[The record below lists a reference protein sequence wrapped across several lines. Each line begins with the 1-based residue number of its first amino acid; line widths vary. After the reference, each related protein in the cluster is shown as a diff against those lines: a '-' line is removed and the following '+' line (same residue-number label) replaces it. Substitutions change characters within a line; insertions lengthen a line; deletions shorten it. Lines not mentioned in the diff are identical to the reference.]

1 MTRMRVLIT
10 GAGSGL
16 GQALAQRW
24 AGAGAAVA
32 CADIDPERAGHTCA
46 QLPGSGHLAL
56 PVDVA
61 DDTSVEQLG
70 EAVAGHWQA
79 PLDVLVNNAG
89 IAAGGMLVDTTM
101 AEWRELLEINLLG
114 VVRGCRTFLPAMI
127 GAGRGHVLNVASFAA
142 LAGGPGIMSY
152 GVSKAGVYALSEQL
166 RAELHGTGVGVSV
179 ACPAFFR
186 TNLLS
191 NWRGD
196 ERMREVARRLT
207 ENSTDTLDQVA
218 DRIFAAT
225 GRGDFLILPTRREA
239 MRWRLKRYAPGLYFR
254 QLMKLVASRRNAGS
268 GR

>member
-1 MTRMRVLIT
+1 MTQARVLIT

-24 AGAGAAVA
+24 AAAGAAVA
-32 CADIDPERAGHTCA
+32 CADIDPARAGHTCA
-46 QLPGSGHLAL
+46 QLAGSGHLAL
-56 PVDVA
+56 EVDVA
-61 DDTSVEQLG
+61 GDASMQRLHG
-70 EAVAGHWQA
+70 AVLGHWPA

-89 IAAGGMLVDTTM
+89 IAAGGRLVDTTIQ
-101 AEWRELLEINLLG
+101 EWRELLEINLLG
-114 VVRGCRTFLPAMI
+114 VVRGCRAFLPAMI
-127 GAGRGHVLNVASFAA
+127 EAGRGHVLNVASFAA
-142 LAGGPGIMSY
+142 LAGGPGIMTY
-152 GVSKAGVYALSEQL
+152 GVSKAGVYTLSEQL

-186 TNLLS
+186 TNLLA

-196 ERMREVARRLT
+196 ARMREVARRLT
-207 ENSTDTLDQVA
+207 ENATDTLDQVA

-225 GRGDFLILPTRREA
+225 ARGQFLILPTGREA

-254 QLMKLVASRRNAGS
+254 QLMKLVASRRNAEP